1 MSFSITQIKNNTNTV
16 YFQLL
21 VNGRFS
27 SAIYNSFIHLLPT
40 ALYNKDKSGVIFT
53 ASSVSTLEEHL
64 TLYKNN
70 CLPLNNWCQ
79 MLDTI
84 SRQMSFLK
92 NNHFH
97 KKMSHTYGFFGVN
110 LNDIVVINESIFVI
124 CSSNTLLSIQEDI
137 GRRTDINK
145 ETNKSILYLFV
156 DTPIQKPYFS
166 SPEVHN
172 LQVLP
177 SLLPYNSFYYA
188 LGTLMYFCLYRE
200 YLTAGN
206 DFKNREEMYEEILC
220 PLLGTKLGAFFE
232 RCFENNAEKRALIF
246 I

>member
-1 MSFSITQIKNNTNTV
+1 MSFSITQIKHNTNTI

-21 VNGRFS
+21 VKGRFA

-40 ALYNKDKSGVIFT
+40 ALYNKDKTGVIFT

-92 NNHFH
+92 NNDFH
-97 KKMSHTYGFFGVN
+97 KKLSQAYGFFGVN

-124 CSSNTLLSIQEDI
+124 CSSSKLLSIQEDI
-137 GRRTDINK
+137 GRKTDNTVEK
-145 ETNKSILYLFV
+145 NMLYLFV

-172 LQVLP
+172 IQVLP
-177 SLLPYNSFYYA
+177 SFLPYNSFYYA
-188 LGTLMYFCLYRE
+188 LGTLMYFCLCRE
-200 YLTAGN
+200 YLIVGN
-206 DFKNREEMYEEILC
+206 DFKTTEEMREEILC
-220 PLLGTKLGAFFE
+220 PILGTKLSAFFE
-232 RCFENNAEKRALIF
+232 RCFENNAENRGLMF